1 MLRLAAMIA
10 TAAVALGPLAFTG
23 VIRRGTRLFR
33 ILFALLLAAAAA
45 VAATGLL
52 AGEALF

>member
-1 MLRLAAMIA
+1 MIA

-23 VIRRGTRLFR
+23 VAGRGARLFR

-45 VAATGLL
+45 AAATGLL